1 MDGGVRVDFLYP
13 ALRLRIRG
21 VVAAP
26 GMDIAV
32 QNFKTPD
39 GNCGLEKSMSRGRQ
53 LSLSVNVG
61 GLLLE
66 NPVMVAS
73 GTFGYGEEYAS
84 AIDLNCLGA
93 VVVKGLSLK
102 PREGYPRP
110 RLCETPSGM
119 LNAIGLENI
128 GVDAFI
134 RDKLPFLKRFKTR
147 VVANIFGETIEEYQE
162 VARRLEVE
170 GVHALEV
177 NISCPNVKKGGISFG
192 SDPRATFEVLSAVRK
207 TVRLPVIAKLSPNVA
222 DIREFAQAA
231 KAASV
236 NAVSLVN
243 TLVGMV
249 IDVNTQRPLLSA
261 VSGGLSGPA
270 IRPIA
275 VRMVWEVA
283 RSVDLPIIGM
293 GGITCAE
300 DAIEFFLAGA
310 TAVAIGTANFINPR
324 ASVQILEGIQSY
336 LTKWGYHDI
345 RQIIGAA
352 RTQ

>member
-1 MDGGVRVDFLYP
+1 MDGR
-13 ALRLRIRG
+13 
-21 VVAAP
+21 
-26 GMDIAV
+26 
-32 QNFKTPD
+32 
-39 GNCGLEKSMSRGRQ
+39 RQ

-84 AIDLNCLGA
+84 AIDLNRLGA
-93 VVVKGLSLK
+93 VVVKGLSPR
-102 PREGYPRP
+102 PREGYPPP

-128 GVDAFI
+128 GVEAFI
-134 RDKLPFLKRFKTR
+134 REKLPFLRRFKTR

-162 VARRLEVE
+162 VAKRLDEVE

-177 NISCPNVKKGGISFG
+177 NISCPNVKKGGMSFG

-222 DIREFAQAA
+222 DIREFALAA

-236 NAVSLVN
+236 NAISLVN

-261 VSGGLSGPA
+261 ISGGLSGPA

-293 GGITCAE
+293 GGITRAE
-300 DAIEFFLAGA
+300 DAIEFLLAGA
-310 TAVAIGTANFINPR
+310 TAIAVGTANFINPR
-324 ASVQILEGIQSY
+324 APVQILEGIQSY
-336 LTKWGYHDI
+336 LAKREYHDI
-345 RQIIGAA
+345 HQIIGAA
-352 RTQ
+352 RSS